1 VGIELSVSFLGFLV
15 LDNLVFSSI
24 LDEEDVNQLGQ
35 SDLLNK
41 TDTDKKD

>member
-1 VGIELSVSFLGFLV
+1 MGIELSVSFLGFLV